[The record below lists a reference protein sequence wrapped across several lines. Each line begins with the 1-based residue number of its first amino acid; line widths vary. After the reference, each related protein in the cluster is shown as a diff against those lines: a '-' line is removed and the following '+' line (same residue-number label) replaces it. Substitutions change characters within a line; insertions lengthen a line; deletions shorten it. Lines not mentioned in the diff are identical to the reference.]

1 MLAMTITA
9 PAEQSDVRRSGF
21 LSDRLIIVGRRPL
34 LLAFTLGC
42 GVSML
47 ASGRFTLRLVVDGAL
62 SFAFVPLC
70 GLVAYAIVYRLQR
83 GTPQVV
89 GPAST
94 SANATADKEAGHYA
108 EAVDRYFAG
117 NTPWLWWLVAL
128 MAAAAIL
135 PVRTTD
141 LLAIA
146 LTTWVIPIALSV
158 RFDWRLFR
166 TAGRTRAL
174 AVADI
179 VLQRAI
185 AWTLATAYF
194 FGIASS
200 SRDFFYLF
208 VEMKDM
214 VDTWVRT
221 ML

>member
-1 MLAMTITA
+1 MNVSNV
-9 PAEQSDVRRSGF
+9 ERFERSERF
-21 LSDRLIIVGRRPL
+21 LLLRRPL
-34 LLAFTLGC
+34 LLAFVLGS

-47 ASGRFTLRLVVDGAL
+47 ASGRFTLRLIVDGTL

-70 GLVAYAIVYRLQR
+70 ELVAYAVVYKLQR
-83 GTPQVV
+83 GT
-89 GPAST
+89 GPFEQA
-94 SANATADKEAGHYA
+94 A
-108 EAVDRYFAG
+108 DRYFAG
-117 NTPWLWWLVAL
+117 NSPWLWWLVAL

-141 LLAIA
+141 VLSIA
-146 LTTWVIPIALSV
+146 LITWVIPIALSV
-158 RFDWRLFR
+158 RFDWRFFR
-166 TAGRTRAL
+166 RAGRTRAL

>member
-1 MLAMTITA
+1 MSVSNVERL
-9 PAEQSDVRRSGF
+9 EQSERLERSERVERSERF
-21 LSDRLIIVGRRPL
+21 LLLRRPL
-34 LLAFTLGC
+34 LLAFVLGC

-47 ASGRFTLRLVVDGAL
+47 ASGRFTLRLIVDGTI

-70 GLVAYAIVYRLQR
+70 ELVAYAIVFRLQR
-83 GTPQVV
+83 GTGAFAQ
-89 GPAST
+89 A
-94 SANATADKEAGHYA
+94 A
-108 EAVDRYFAG
+108 DRYFAG

-135 PVRTTD
+135 PARTTD
-141 LLAIA
+141 LLSIA
-146 LTTWVIPIALSV
+146 LITWVIPIALSV
-158 RFDWRLFR
+158 RLDWRLFR
-166 TAGRTRAL
+166 RAGRTRAL

-214 VDTWVRT
+214 VDTFVRT

>member
-1 MLAMTITA
+1 MDELER
-9 PAEQSDVRRSGF
+9 PEYDKRLLRRSIF
-21 LSDRLIIVGRRPL
+21 
-34 LLAFTLGC
+34 LAFTLGC

-47 ASGRFTLRLVVDGAL
+47 ASGRFTLRLIVDGTL

-70 GLVAYAIVYRLQR
+70 ELAGYAIVYRLQR
-83 GTPQVV
+83 GTRPFAQ
-89 GPAST
+89 A
-94 SANATADKEAGHYA
+94 A
-108 EAVDRYFAG
+108 DRYLAG
-117 NTPWLWWLVAL
+117 NTSWLWWLVAL

-141 LLAIA
+141 LLSIA
-146 LTTWVIPIALSV
+146 LVTWMIPIALSV
-158 RFDWRLFR
+158 RLDWRFFR
-166 TAGRTRAL
+166 RGGRTRAL
-174 AVADI
+174 AVTDI
-179 VLQRAI
+179 VVQRAI
-185 AWTLATAYF
+185 AWTLASAYF

>member
-1 MLAMTITA
+1 MNVSNVERL
-9 PAEQSDVRRSGF
+9 EQFERLERSERF
-21 LSDRLIIVGRRPL
+21 LLLRRPL
-34 LLAFTLGC
+34 LLAFVLGC

-47 ASGRFTLRLVVDGAL
+47 ASGRFTLRLIVDGTL

-70 GLVAYAIVYRLQR
+70 ELVAYAVVHKLQR
-83 GTPQVV
+83 GA
-89 GPAST
+89 GPFEQA
-94 SANATADKEAGHYA
+94 A
-108 EAVDRYFAG
+108 DRYFAG
-117 NTPWLWWLVAL
+117 NSPWLWWLVAL

-135 PVRTTD
+135 PVRATD
-141 LLAIA
+141 VLSIA
-146 LTTWVIPIALSV
+146 LITWVIPIALSV
-158 RFDWRLFR
+158 RFDWRFFR
-166 TAGRTRAL
+166 RAGRTRAL

>member
-1 MLAMTITA
+1 M
-9 PAEQSDVRRSGF
+9 
-21 LSDRLIIVGRRPL
+21 
-34 LLAFTLGC
+34 LGC

-47 ASGRFTLRLVVDGAL
+47 ASGRFTLRLIVDGTL

-70 GLVAYAIVYRLQR
+70 ELVAYAIVYRLQR
-83 GTPQVV
+83 GTVPFAQ
-89 GPAST
+89 A
-94 SANATADKEAGHYA
+94 A
-108 EAVDRYFAG
+108 DRYFAG
-117 NTPWLWWLVAL
+117 HTPWLWWLVAL

-135 PVRTTD
+135 PVRSTD

-146 LTTWVIPIALSV
+146 LTTWVIPILLSV
-158 RFDWRLFR
+158 RIDWRLFR
-166 TAGRTRAL
+166 SAGRTRAL
-174 AVADI
+174 AAADV